1 MVDTPYTVTIKNLFQ
16 EYYKRNI
23 SFTEYRKQRKMLIDQ
38 MEVKYNG
45 LQSLSKDRGQTSYE

>member
-1 MVDTPYTVTIKNLFQ
+1 MVDTPYTITIKNLFQ

-23 SFTEYRKQRKMLIDQ
+23 SFTEYRKQRKMLIEQ

-45 LQSLSKDRGQTSYE
+45 LQSLSKGNAQISYE